1 MKTVVIIYMKYINQN
16 SEVIQMIDITKQ
28 IEMTAPSH
36 LPQFSSS
43 TVTYYKDYFYITTVS
58 LQQMYLQKY
67 KKRYYH
73 SPINTFKVVIY

>member
-1 MKTVVIIYMKYINQN
+1 MN

-28 IEMTAPSH
+28 IEITASGY
-36 LPQFSSS
+36 LPQFRGG
-43 TVTYYKDYFYITTVS
+43 TVRHCEYYNTKFFVNTVS
-58 LQQMYLQKY
+58 LEKMYLQKY